1 MRACWLKW
9 VGRDWSISADYI
21 WLNYSGA
28 NNGGV
33 SETIFN
39 LVPTE
44 LDALP
49 NGRYAIKTKLDTT
62 KTIDIR
68 LASQDDFANAQI
80 WTDYNSPNQSVDLRR
95 QGDGTYTFI
104 FVHSKKALTAEA
116 VKDGANVSQATYT
129 GSNLQHWKL
138 SKHKNGFTVQLA
150 GANEYLNVRLAMA
163 RDGANVQTWSNGGTI
178 ETLFMF
184 EMR

>member
-21 WLNYSGA
+21 WLNFSDA
-28 NNGGV
+28 N
-33 SETIFN
+33 
-39 LVPTE
+39 
-44 LDALP
+44 
-49 NGRYAIKTKLDTT
+49 
-62 KTIDIR
+62 
-68 LASQDDFANAQI
+68 
-80 WTDYNSPNQSVDLRR
+80 
-95 QGDGTYTFI
+95 
-104 FVHSKKALTAEA
+104 
-116 VKDGANVSQATYT
+116 NVSQATYT

-150 GANEYLNVRLAMA
+150 EANEYLNVRLAMA